1 LTDFGIESTAGIGR
15 LELIRIAESV
25 AQEKGIAVDD
35 VLIAM
40 EQAIQTAARR
50 KYGQEHQIV
59 AEVDRKTGEISLY
72 RELEVSEELDDPV
85 NQIPLSEARERNPA
99 AQVGD
104 HILEPLPPIDLGR
117 IAAQSA
123 KQVIVQKVR
132 EAERER
138 QYEEYKD
145 RIGEIVVGE
154 VKRTEY
160 GNVLVDLGRAEAILR
175 RDDLQPRESFRNK
188 DRVRAFIYDVRPEGR
203 GPQIFLSRTHP
214 QFMAKLFAQEVPEI
228 YDNLIEIKSVARD
241 PGSRAKIAVLSK
253 DSSIDP
259 VGACVGMRGS
269 RVQAVVNEL
278 SGEKIDII
286 PWSQDPATFVVNALA
301 PAEVSKVV
309 LDEETRRIE
318 VIVPDAQ
325 LSLAIGR
332 RGQNVRLASQLT
344 EWEIDITTET
354 EDSERRTREFKQLT
368 DYFVNA
374 LNVEEVIAQLLVTE
388 GFQTVEE
395 VAFVELEELAS
406 IQGFDEDIA
415 AALRERA
422 ENHIVERDETLRT
435 RAAELEIKDD
445 LLEFEPLTLQTVVTL
460 GEKGVTALD
469 DLADLAADEL
479 VELLPD
485 SGMSE
490 AEAGDLIMAAR
501 AHWFG
506 DEGSDDEGS
515 GDEGSGDEEEEI
527 EVAGEDEAIEG
538 ERPQALEAP
547 DGEADDLQRINGIG
561 PKLEGVLN
569 DLGIFHFGQIA
580 ALTPENIA
588 WIDGYLRFKG
598 RIEREDW
605 IGQARD
611 LAAEGAGEGAEGG
624 GEDEEASDA

>member
-1 LTDFGIESTAGIGR
+1 MTDFGMETTAGLGR
-15 LELIRIAESV
+15 LELIRIAEAV
-25 AQEKGIAVDD
+25 AQEKGIGVED
-35 VLIAM
+35 VIVAM

-59 AEVDRKTGEISLY
+59 AEVDRKTGDIGLY
-72 RELEVSEELDDPV
+72 RELEVSDEVEDPAL
-85 NQIPLSEARERNPA
+85 QIPLTEARERNPA

-117 IAAQSA
+117 ISAQSA

-138 QYEEYKD
+138 QYEEFKD

-175 RDDLQPRESFRNK
+175 RDEVQPRETFRNK
-188 DRVRAFIYDVRPEGR
+188 DRVRAYVYDVRPEAR

-228 YDNLIEIKSVARD
+228 YDGIIEIMAVARD
-241 PGSRAKIAVLSK
+241 PGSRAKIAVVSK
-253 DSSIDP
+253 DNSIDP

-286 PWSQDPATFVVNALA
+286 PWSSDPATFVVNALA

-309 LDEETRRIE
+309 LDEDNRRIE

-344 EWEIDITTET
+344 GWDIDIVTET
-354 EDSERRTREFKQLT
+354 EDSERRTREFRQLT
-368 DYFVNA
+368 EYFVST
-374 LNVEEVIAQLLVTE
+374 LNVEEVIAQLLATE
-388 GFQTVEE
+388 GFTSVDEIAY
-395 VAFVELEELAS
+395 VDLDELAS
-406 IQGFDEDIA
+406 IQGFDESVA
-415 AALRERA
+415 QALRERA
-422 ENHIVERDETLRT
+422 EVYLAEREEELRAE
-435 RAAELEIKDD
+435 AASLGIAED
-445 LLEFEPLTLQTVVTL
+445 LLGFEALDLATVVAL
-460 GEKGVTALD
+460 GRKGVKSLD
-469 DLADLAADEL
+469 DVADLAADEL

-485 SGMSE
+485 AGLTGE
-490 AEAGDLIMAAR
+490 AAGELIMAAR

-506 DEGSDDEGS
+506 DEE
-515 GDEGSGDEEEEI
+515 
-527 EVAGEDEAIEG
+527 AG
-538 ERPQALEAP
+538 
-547 DGEADDLQRINGIG
+547 
-561 PKLEGVLN
+561 
-569 DLGIFHFGQIA
+569 
-580 ALTPENIA
+580 
-588 WIDGYLRFKG
+588 
-598 RIEREDW
+598 
-605 IGQARD
+605 
-611 LAAEGAGEGAEGG
+611 AAEGDEDAAAEADAEPADAAGAENDG
-624 GEDEEASDA
+624 ARA